1 MPSGIPFLE
10 RGNGMSTKQDK
21 VYTRTASQLEQ
32 KYQFGKSFAE
42 ILGIVSEYREKVDSV
57 ESSVH
62 SEIREQYT
70 KLARDSEQIILSAFD
85 ECVKTSDYDK
95 FKETL
100 ESELRIMA
108 ENITMNFTKTTE
120 QYMEVDGELKS
131 VSETLKK
138 HFDFSVDGLVIKA
151 GDGSME
157 LHLDNDMIKFMKNGQ
172 QFGWWDGVNF
182 HTGNIKIDTEE
193 QITMGNFAF
202 IPEADGSLSF
212 LKVGDT

>member
-1 MPSGIPFLE
+1 
-10 RGNGMSTKQDK
+10 MSVKQD
-21 VYTRTASQLEQ
+21 RTAVRTAAQLEQ

-70 KLARDSEQIILSAFD
+70 KLARDSEQIIMGAFD
-85 ECVKTSDYDK
+85 ECVKTSDYEK
-95 FKETL
+95 FRETL
-100 ESELRIMA
+100 ESELKVMA
-108 ENITMNFTKTTE
+108 DKISMNFTQTTE

-131 VSETLKK
+131 VSETLQK

-157 LHLDNDMIKFMKNGQ
+157 LHLDNDMITFTKNGQ

-182 HTGNIKIDTEE
+182 HTGNIMIEKEE
-193 QITMGNFAF
+193 QIKMGNFAF